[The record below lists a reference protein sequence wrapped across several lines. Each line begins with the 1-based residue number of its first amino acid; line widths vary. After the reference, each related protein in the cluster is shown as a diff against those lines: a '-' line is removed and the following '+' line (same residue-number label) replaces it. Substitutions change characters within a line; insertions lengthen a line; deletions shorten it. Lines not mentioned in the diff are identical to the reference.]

1 MTTSQQDSFESA
13 GGELSAD
20 QLTQMLNAGLHGDTS
35 ATSEETG
42 GAPTTATDPANT
54 PAAPAADAG
63 AKPSGAAAPATAGAP
78 AEPDPANAVVLAR
91 DGKHTIP
98 YERLEKARQGE
109 QHWKTEAE
117 RETARAAA
125 AEAALA
131 QLQAQAGQR
140 AADGKAPTETDKL
153 AAQAGAA
160 IEAGADPELF
170 GDYSEEGLRAGLL
183 KLHADTREQLKAELK
198 AELQAEVA
206 REMAPLRQ
214 QRQATAEEAH
224 ANAIYTAHPD
234 ADSIAQSAEFEAWL
248 KAMPSYAQQA
258 ARGVLDGGETS
269 QVIELFNDY
278 RAATTTP
285 APKDPPNDPAKAA
298 KEKLAALEVPVPNS
312 LSDIPGGRPGGG
324 SLFERLD
331 SLQGV
336 DLFNAMNDLT
346 EEQREGFLNRK
357 T

>member
-1 MTTSQQDSFESA
+1 MTTSQQDSLNSA
-13 GGELSAD
+13 GGELSAG

-35 ATSEETG
+35 AASEEPG
-42 GAPTTATDPANT
+42 GAPATATDPANT
-54 PAAPAADAG
+54 PAAPAVEAV
-63 AKPSGAAAPATAGAP
+63 AKPGGDAAP
-78 AEPDPANAVVLAR
+78 AEPDPANAVVLAK

-98 YERLEKARQGE
+98 YEKLEQARQGE
-109 QHWKTEAE
+109 QRWKSEAE

-131 QLQAQAGQR
+131 VLQAQAGQR

-183 KLHADTREQLKAELK
+183 KLHAATREQLKAELK
-198 AELQAEVA
+198 AELQAEVE
-206 REMAPLRQ
+206 RELAPLRQ
-214 QRQATAEEAH
+214 HRHASAH
-224 ANAIYTAHPD
+224 EVHTNAIYTAHPD
-234 ADSIAQSAEFEAWL
+234 VDSIAQSAEFDAWL
-248 KAMPSYAQQA
+248 KAMPSYAQSA
-258 ARGVLDGGETS
+258 ARGVLDGGTTE
-269 QVIELFNDY
+269 QVIELFKDY
-278 RAATTTP
+278 KAAAAAASP

-298 KEKLAALEVPVPNS
+298 KEKLAALAVPVPNS
-312 LSDIPGGRPGGG
+312 LSDISGGRPGGG

-331 SLQGV
+331 SLEGME
-336 DLFNAMNDLT
+336 LFNAMADLT
-346 EEQREGFLNRK
+346 DEQREGFLNRK

>member
-35 ATSEETG
+35 AVSEEPG
-42 GAPTTATDPANT
+42 GAPATATDPAST
-54 PAAPAADAG
+54 PAAPAVEAV
-63 AKPSGAAAPATAGAP
+63 AKPGGDAAP
-78 AEPDPANAVVLAR
+78 AEPDPANAVVLAK

-98 YERLEKARQGE
+98 YEKLEQARQGE
-109 QHWKTEAE
+109 QRWKSEAE

-131 QLQAQAGQR
+131 ELQAQAGQR

-170 GDYSEEGLRAGLL
+170 GDYSEEGMRAGLL
-183 KLHADTREQLKAELK
+183 KLHAATREQLKAELK
-198 AELQAEVA
+198 AELQAEVE
-206 REMAPLRQ
+206 RELAPLRQ
-214 QRQATAEEAH
+214 HRQASAEEVH
-224 ANAIYTAHPD
+224 SNAIYTAHPD
-234 ADSIAQSAEFEAWL
+234 VDSIAQSAEFDAWL
-248 KAMPSYAQQA
+248 KAMPSYAQSA
-258 ARGVLDGGETS
+258 ARGVLDGGTTE
-269 QVIELFNDY
+269 QVVELFKDY
-278 RAATTTP
+278 KSATAASAAP

-324 SLFERLD
+324 TLFERLD
-331 SLQGV
+331 SLQGA

>member
-1 MTTSQQDSFESA
+1 MTTSQQDSLNSA

-35 ATSEETG
+35 AVSEEPG
-42 GAPTTATDPANT
+42 GAPATATDPANT
-54 PAAPAADAG
+54 PAAPAVEAV
-63 AKPSGAAAPATAGAP
+63 AKPGDDAET
-78 AEPDPANAVVLAR
+78 AEPDAANAVVLAR

-98 YERLEKARQGE
+98 YEKLEQARQGE
-109 QHWKTEAE
+109 QRWKSEAE
-117 RETARAAA
+117 RETARATA

-131 QLQAQAGQR
+131 ELQAQAGQR

-183 KLHADTREQLKAELK
+183 KLHAATREQLKAELK
-198 AELQAEVA
+198 AELQAEVE
-206 REMAPLRQ
+206 RELAPLRQ
-214 QRQATAEEAH
+214 HRQASAEEVH
-224 ANAIYTAHPD
+224 SNAIYTAHPD
-234 ADSIAQSAEFEAWL
+234 VDSIAQSAEFEAWL
-248 KAMPSYAQQA
+248 KAMPSYAQIA
-258 ARGVLDGGETS
+258 ARGVLDGGTTE
-269 QVIELFNDY
+269 QVIELFKDY
-278 RAATTTP
+278 KAAAAAAAP

-298 KEKLAALEVPVPNS
+298 KEKLAALEVPVPHS

-336 DLFNAMNDLT
+336 ELFNAMNDLT
-346 EEQREGFLNRK
+346 EEQREAFLSRK